1 MRQDSHPRGHG
12 TFSILRR
19 GDNHQT
25 PCRWE
30 TGGCR
35 SSLLATQ
42 GTLTSHLLTSQ
53 ETWGMGRGTAQVCTC
68 EPRGRAL
75 HHRNE
80 KTHTE
85 TQRTSKTR
93 LGPGFAAPG
102 LHAGVIILSNCLLG
116 FSVKVPGDAATS
128 CGQRRRLLLTTG
140 CTAGG
145 GRPPGDL
152 ERLRGPRGSEDR
164 RGRCP
169 WGPPPAHWNRP
180 YGSAL
185 WKVEREMGSSRPQR
199 SPLPS
204 LHHAGR
210 LSPAPHVQAGQFEPQ
225 TMMAI
230 KPVRLGIICYTAII
244 SATSQLRM
252 AAQLDY

>member
-53 ETWGMGRGTAQVCTC
+53 ETWGTGRGTAQVCTC

-145 GRPPGDL
+145 GGAHLETWRDCEGLGAARTEGAAVPGGRPLPTGTGPTAAPSGRWSGKWGRPG
-152 ERLRGPRGSEDR
+152 
-164 RGRCP
+164 
-169 WGPPPAHWNRP
+169 H
-180 YGSAL
+180 
-185 WKVEREMGSSRPQR
+185 REAR
-199 SPLPS
+199 SPPCTVPAVCLP
-204 LHHAGR
+204 HHTFR
-210 LSPAPHVQAGQFEPQ
+210 LASSSHRQRWP
-225 TMMAI
+225 
-230 KPVRLGIICYTAII
+230 
-244 SATSQLRM
+244 
-252 AAQLDY
+252 